1 MSTLS
6 PLGPLCEERDRLLH
20 KGIDFHITV
29 VHCRIFTKAF
39 DAETCYVPQLRKV
52 HQGESPHAV
61 WVLDYRGQ
69 QARRGWDTLNMAIAA
84 VLEAC
89 WDDFDGSKLTAQER
103 AELRAIPSEV
113 AQWI

>member
-1 MSTLS
+1 MPLS
-6 PLGPLCEERDRLLH
+6 LTRAN
-20 KGIDFHITV
+20 
-29 VHCRIFTKAF
+29 RIFAKAF

-52 HQGESPHAV
+52 HHGESPHVV
-61 WVLDYRGQ
+61 WVVDYRGQ
-69 QARRGWDTLNMAIAA
+69 QARRSWDTLNRAIAA